1 LCRIWTTGWLRVGDG
16 LPPPVEGIQRKRGQA
31 TLPNHE
37 IFDLDSYLENGELI
51 QRSKAASRRH
61 SPKMKPLI
69 IAIDGP
75 SGAGK
80 STLGRMLAR
89 ALNLLYID
97 TGSMYRAVALAVMES
112 SVSSNDDLAVGSLA
126 ARVDIDLA
134 GDPEALKVTLEGR
147 DVTDEIRSEEV
158 TEMSSIV
165 STIPQVRRAMVQ
177 RQRELG
183 ARGAVM
189 NGRDIGTVVFPDA
202 DVKFFLTA
210 VPQERAERRFNEE
223 RAYDPKVNFE
233 ETFADMA
240 ERDRRDATRADSPL
254 KVADDA
260 IVVDSTG
267 LAIDEVFEKMM
278 TAVQEK
284 SGGMPPS

>member
-1 LCRIWTTGWLRVGDG
+1 
-16 LPPPVEGIQRKRGQA
+16 
-31 TLPNHE
+31 
-37 IFDLDSYLENGELI
+37 
-51 QRSKAASRRH
+51 
-61 SPKMKPLI
+61 MI

-80 STLGRMLAR
+80 STLGRRLAQS
-89 ALNLLYID
+89 LNLLYID

-112 SVSSNDDLAVGSLA
+112 SINANDDLAVGLLA
-126 ARVDIDLA
+126 ERVNVDLT
-134 GDPEALKVTLEGR
+134 GEPDSLKVTLEGR
-147 DVTDEIRSEEV
+147 DVSDKIRSEDV

-165 STIPQVRRAMVQ
+165 STIPQVRRAMVK

-183 ARGAVM
+183 RRGAVM

-202 DVKFFLTA
+202 DLKFFLTA

-223 RAYDPKVNFE
+223 RAQDPQANFE
-233 ETFADMA
+233 ETFADMT
-240 ERDRRDATRADSPL
+240 ERDRRDETRADSPL

-267 LAIDEVFEKMM
+267 LSIDEVFEKMM
-278 TAVQEK
+278 AAVDEK
-284 SGGMPPS
+284 SHSGREAQR